1 MKRPSRELV
10 GALAVLVLA
19 TGVAAVT
26 VVSLVAGQ
34 GPAEPGEPLG
44 SVDLQAACDAQYPGQ
59 DRVALTLDQTSAY
72 TWVCESPTGE
82 RGGIEVSDECT
93 RLHGVDARAVA
104 TDPGDPYS
112 WICER

>member
-19 TGVAAVT
+19 TGVAAIT
-26 VVSLVAGQ
+26 VVSLGARDHDAESL
-34 GPAEPGEPLG
+34 GP
-44 SVDLQAACDAQYPGQ
+44 VDLQAACDAQYP
-59 DRVALTLDQTSAY
+59 DDERVALTLEQTSAY
-72 TWVCESPTGE
+72 TWVCESPAGE

-93 RLHGVDARAVA
+93 RLHGPDARAVA

-112 WICER
+112 WICAR